1 MNPVFATVTG
11 LSRKN
16 NSVGGSDDS
25 SAVNNPTTTTVRTI
39 LERETGFC
47 EWKRRG
53 FECVEKSLEEYYGLN
68 KNDNTTNRSKN
79 NNNSNSDDKEDK
91 DKDEDEGD
99 SNTRRGWSSTRN
111 KKIVYLTSDSS
122 TTLDTLDDDTIYVIG
137 GIVDRNRLRY
147 ATMNRAQKELNGV
160 QTAKLPLTEYLLKNN
175 SQMSSTKVLTVN
187 HVFDIMLKYK
197 QFNNDWGRAFQDVL
211 PRRKDANFGADV
223 SVTNNESKVE

>member
-1 MNPVFATVTG
+1 MFAKLFQNDIIG
-11 LSRKN
+11 GDN
-16 NSVGGSDDS
+16 DGSDDS
-25 SAVNNPTTTTVRTI
+25 STVNNPTTATATATTVRTV

-53 FECVEKSLEEYYGLN
+53 FECVEKSLEEYYGLYKSDDTTN
-68 KNDNTTNRSKN
+68 ISKND
-79 NNNSNSDDKEDK
+79 SNIKADEDK
-91 DKDEDEGD
+91 DKGA

-147 ATMNRAQKELNGV
+147 ATMDRAQKELNGV
-160 QTAKLPLTEYLLKNN
+160 QTAKLPLTKYLLKNSN
-175 SQMSSTKVLTVN
+175 SQMASTKVLTVN

-197 QFNNDWGRAFQDVL
+197 QHNNDWGRAFQDVL
-211 PRRKDANFGADV
+211 PRRKDAKFDV
-223 SVTNNESKVE
+223 DASVTNNERKIE